1 MALKVTLINAT
12 SQKYTGRKAILAG
25 VERALKSNMVRHGRV
40 DVILITD
47 KEMKKLHQRFF
58 NDASLTDVITF
69 PIEQQEP
76 ILSEI
81 YISLERARKQAK
93 EFGVSVRN
101 ELCRLAVHGALHL
114 AGFTDK
120 TDEERIGMHELEN
133 RYIYE
138 RLKG

>member
-1 MALKVTLINAT
+1 MALIVTITNST
-12 SQKYTGRKAILAG
+12 SQKYTGRKAIIDG
-25 VERALKSNMVRHGRV
+25 VERALKSNKVRHGRV
-40 DVILITD
+40 DIILVSDVDI
-47 KEMKKLHQRFF
+47 KKMHKRYF
-58 NDASLTDVITF
+58 NDSSPTDVITF
-69 PIEQQEP
+69 PIEEQEP

-120 TDEERIGMHELEN
+120 TDEERIRMHELEN

-138 RLKG
+138 RKRG